1 MLEPKQTT
9 NRIVHLGTT
18 IQAVLAVVNED
29 GDIIHSQ
36 PLQMQIG
43 TLKEEAFTEAFKQ
56 IVATRDNLW
65 KTPLTNIEVA

>member
-1 MLEPKQTT
+1 VPET

-29 GDIIHSQ
+29 GDVIHSQ

-56 IVATRDNLW
+56 IVATRD
-65 KTPLTNIEVA
+65 KMRETPLTNEE

>member
-1 MLEPKQTT
+1 MSEP

-29 GDIIHSQ
+29 GDVIHSQ

-56 IVATRDNLW
+56 IVATRD
-65 KTPLTNIEVA
+65 KMRETPLTNEE

>member
-1 MLEPKQTT
+1 MPET

-29 GDIIHSQ
+29 GDVIHSQ
-36 PLQMQIG
+36 PLQIQIG
-43 TLKEEAFTEAFKQ
+43 ALKEEAFAEAFKQ

-65 KTPLTNIEVA
+65 KTPLTNIEEA

>member
-1 MLEPKQTT
+1 MPEPKQVP

-29 GDIIHSQ
+29 GDVIHSQ

-43 TLKEEAFTEAFKQ
+43 ALKEEAFTEAFKQ
-56 IVATRDNLW
+56 IVAARD
-65 KTPLTNIEVA
+65 KMRETPLTNEE

>member
-1 MLEPKQTT
+1 MPEPKQVP

-29 GDIIHSQ
+29 GDVIHSQ

-43 TLKEEAFTEAFKQ
+43 SLKEDAFTEAFKQ
-56 IVATRDNLW
+56 IVAARD
-65 KTPLTNIEVA
+65 KMKETPLTNEE

>member
-1 MLEPKQTT
+1 MPET

-29 GDIIHSQ
+29 GDVIHSQ

-43 TLKEEAFTEAFKQ
+43 VLKEEAFTEAFKQ
-56 IVATRDNLW
+56 IVATRD
-65 KTPLTNIEVA
+65 KMRETPLTNEE

>member
-1 MLEPKQTT
+1 MPET

-29 GDIIHSQ
+29 GDVIHSQ

-43 TLKEEAFTEAFKQ
+43 TLKEEAFAEAFKQ
-56 IVATRDNLW
+56 IVATRD
-65 KTPLTNIEVA
+65 KMRETPLTNEE